1 MEEWFLLDETGQRGL
16 VCAIE
21 DQTTA
26 IQWYNG
32 VGSSDISTAANDR
45 KWFWSREYY

>member
-1 MEEWFLLDETGQRGL
+1 MEEWFLDETGGL

-32 VGSSDISTAANDR
+32 VGSSDISTAVIEN
-45 KWFWSREYY
+45 WFWSREYY